1 MDVQELFKEADVDMP
16 TMDDIP
22 MIEIDIDGIDNDAKK
37 DAELLVETISRLY
50 CDEEFMKSHP
60 AFKKRIDTELESLR
74 VLIKMRKTDEVAHD
88 FLINAIK
95 GNSGNA
101 SLYKSLAEIQ
111 KTILSITTKMNET
124 IAGLNNLVK
133 GYQLEFNFDP
143 EPKDESND
151 TPEPDEISST
161 TCRGSK
167 EFIRKMEQTENLFT
181 PLEESEN
188 EEAE

>member
-1 MDVQELFKEADVDMP
+1 MDVQELFMEADVNMP

-50 CDEEFMKSHP
+50 CDEEFMKNHP
-60 AFKKRIDTELESLR
+60 AFKKRVDTELESLR

-133 GYQLEFNFDP
+133 GYQLEFNFDS
-143 EPKDESND
+143 EPNDESND
-151 TPEPDEISST
+151 STEPDEISST

-181 PLEESEN
+181 PLEESN